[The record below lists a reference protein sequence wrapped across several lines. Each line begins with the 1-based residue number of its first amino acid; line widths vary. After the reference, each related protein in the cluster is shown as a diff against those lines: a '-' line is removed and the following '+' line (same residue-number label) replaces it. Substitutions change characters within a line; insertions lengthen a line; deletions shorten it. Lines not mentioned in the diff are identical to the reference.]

1 MSRLYEW
8 KQMNNNTSN
17 NNSSAS
23 SSSTSNPSTGY
34 KNRLSKLADYAGAHM
49 TSTAINSTVE
59 LLSSH
64 ALHYKEYH
72 RQNGKE
78 FNYSIIINLS
88 RFDDKWTIKHFLN
101 DDFDCSQKGEGY
113 EDLLRAL
120 AFYMNTPHYGTPEYN
135 NLLVESL
142 TETAEDF
149 KTYETMW
156 D

>member
-8 KQMNNNTSN
+8 KQMNNTSN
-17 NNSSAS
+17 NNSSV
-23 SSSTSNPSTGY
+23 SNPPTGY

-49 TSTAINSTVE
+49 TSTAINSAVE
-59 LLSSH
+59 LLDSH

-72 RQNGKE
+72 RQNDGKE
-78 FNYSIIINLS
+78 YNFSIIINLS

-101 DDFDCSQKGEGY
+101 DEFDCSRKGEGY
-113 EDLLRAL
+113 EDLLSAL
-120 AFYMNTPHYGTPEYN
+120 AFYMNTPPYGTSEYN

>member
-8 KQMNNNTSN
+8 KQMNNTSN
-17 NNSSAS
+17 NNSSA
-23 SSSTSNPSTGY
+23 SNPSTGY
-34 KNRLSKLADYAGAHM
+34 KNRLSKLADYAIAHA
-49 TSTAINSTVE
+49 TGSAVKSDIE

-64 ALHYKEYH
+64 ALYFKEYH
-72 RQNGKE
+72 NLNGKE
-78 FNYSIIINLS
+78 CNYSVIINLS
-88 RFDDKWTIKHFLN
+88 RFDSKWTIKHYLN
-101 DDFDCSQKGEGY
+101 DEYDCSRKGEGY
-113 EDLLRAL
+113 EDLLSAL
-120 AFYMNTPHYGTPEYN
+120 AFYMNTPNYGTPEYN